1 LKTCSK
7 CGVEKPLDSF
17 RLRKDTGKHRSDCR
31 HCENRLKR
39 GKGPIVPQVQVCPAS
54 DTPMPIEPRNHKTA
68 KEEAMKRM
76 LSAAKQRAKEKNLM
90 FDIHY
95 EDIQIPNLC
104 PVLRIPLI
112 PSLDGNSDNSPSL
125 DRKIP
130 YLGYTKGNV
139 QVISMRANRI
149 KSDAT
154 SSELMAICHYVRRIE
169 EENI

>member
-1 LKTCSK
+1 MKKCSK
-7 CGVEKPLDSF
+7 CGLTKPLDAF
-17 RLRKDTGKHRSDCR
+17 RVRKDTGVHRNECR
-31 HCENRLKR
+31 SCENSRHRTKP
-39 GKGPIVPQVQVCPAS
+39 KVTTVAEVPQVVLT
-54 DTPMPIEPRNHKTA
+54 TPVNPKEA
-68 KEEAMKRM
+68 KELAMKRM
-76 LSAAKQRAKEKNLM
+76 LSAAKQRAQTKGLM

-104 PVLRIPLI
+104 PVLKIPLV
-112 PSLDGNSDNSPSL
+112 PSVDGNYSDNSPSL
-125 DRKIP
+125 DRKVP

-154 SSELMAICHYVRRIE
+154 SAELTAVLAYVKRIE